1 MKKATELQWQEII
14 MKIRMMLVSNHHKL
28 NILKRKRNEES
39 NRTSMARNNHEDP
52 QNASLKSS

>member
-14 MKIRMMLVSNHHKL
+14 MKICMIQVSNHHKL

-39 NRTSMARNNHEDP
+39 NRTTMARDNREDP
-52 QNASLKSS
+52 PDTSLKSS